1 MAIHPSFRVPLA
13 TRSRRHLRFLAL
25 GALALQLGAAPAMAQ
40 SQGPVDLKLWGQ
52 TPADAGGA
60 YRGVIAPA
68 PAPAEPAPAPR
79 VVEQPRRASPPAPRP
94 TSQPR
99 PAPEPAAP
107 KPQAPRVTVPPT
119 SLPAASAPTPTPTPQ
134 PVPAVPEDML
144 GYALVPLDPTG
155 SRGTLLSGEYAVG
168 RFSVLLPDAVAVD
181 HAVLKLVYS
190 NSVETSPDASAL
202 DVWINGQPV
211 ARLPLDAHR
220 GPVTARIELP
230 VEMLTVGQNRVDVIA
245 RQRHRLL
252 CDIPSTYELW
262 ARLDNQAS
270 RLMLAVADDGPSL
283 ADFDSLIT
291 DPTLVDDPVAIV
303 VADGFRSDGGM
314 TAAAIAAQALAIRT
328 GVSMP
333 SFEMIDATDDT
344 RLARQLSAPAS
355 ADGPRRVIVVGSAP
369 AIAGLVGEDPGDA
382 GDGVLRLIRS
392 TGGRSIL
399 VLTGRDTREAQLA
412 ARRFADQTRPL
423 PGSDRLVADLYDI
436 ETRVPARPTPRI
448 DGDASYSLAQLG
460 YHTDPFD
467 GLRQRIDLPVD
478 MPMDLYVGDNSRVRI
493 RLDAAYGANVGPRA
507 EVAVLINGNFATAL
521 QLDAPG
527 GALIE
532 NAELLAP
539 LSMFQPGR
547 NVISFETRLPGTPAF
562 CGPDGVLAGPGGGGT
577 AGGGAPRFTL
587 FDTTTIEVPPV
598 AHLASLPDL
607 RVMAGTGFPYNRPGH
622 DISAFHVV
630 TPLDQPLG
638 VTAAATV
645 IARMARAAGV
655 PMEPHFYDQM
665 PRLRAR
671 DTLIVAPIARL
682 GLDLVAAAP
691 VGPELMGDLNR
702 GRLPETIVEGD
713 DAMATG
719 GAESGPQLLQAQTAR
734 RLEARAAATSRWS
747 EGLREEWQRRLGENA
762 EDRGDGM
769 IGWASRSWGWLRTQ
783 TRWILDETLPDR
795 RSPETLFTEGSRPLL
810 AVMQYA
816 APQDVGT
823 TWTLVTAADD
833 QRLLGG
839 VRLLAADE
847 AWDALKG
854 GVATLASDG
863 RTVATADGG
872 PAYHV
877 LTGEVGPFGVLSI
890 TASWFSRNVLI
901 WAAVIALLIG
911 TLGIATHILVRHS
924 PRRPV

>member
-1 MAIHPSFRVPLA
+1 MAIRTSSSVSLKAH
-13 TRSRRHLRFLAL
+13 SRRGRTGFLAM
-25 GALALQLGAAPAMAQ
+25 GVLALHLAATPAAWSQ
-40 SQGPVDLKLWGQ
+40 AQGPVDLKLWGQ

-68 PAPAEPAPAPR
+68 PAPAEPAPAPAPR
-79 VVEQPRRASPPAPRP
+79 PAEQPRRASAPAPRP
-94 TSQPR
+94 T
-99 PAPEPAAP
+99 PEPAAP
-107 KPQAPRVTVPPT
+107 KPQPPRVTVPPT
-119 SLPAASAPTPTPTPQ
+119 PLPAASAP
-134 PVPAVPEDML
+134 VAMPAPAPLPAMPEDML
-144 GYALVPLDPTG
+144 GYALVPIDPTG
-155 SRGTLLSGEYAVG
+155 SRGTLLPGEYAVG
-168 RFSVLLPDAVAVD
+168 RFTVLLPDAVAVD

-270 RLMLAVADDGPSL
+270 RLMLAVADDGPGL

-291 DPTLVDDPVAIV
+291 DPALADEPVAIV

-314 TAAAIAAQALAIRT
+314 TAAAIAAQALAIRA

-333 SFEMIDATDDT
+333 PFEMIDATVDSG
-344 RLARQLSAPAS
+344 LARRLSAPDS
-355 ADGPRRVIVVGSAP
+355 ADGPRRVIVAGSAP

-382 GDGVLRLIRS
+382 GDGVLRLVRT

-436 ETRVPARPTPRI
+436 ETRVPARPTPKI
-448 DGDASYSLAQLG
+448 DGDASYTLAQLG

-467 GLRQRIDLPVD
+467 GLRQRVDLPVD

-547 NVISFETRLPGTPAF
+547 NLISFETRLPGTPAF
-562 CGPDGVLAGPGGGGT
+562 CGPDGILAGPEGGGSAGGGT
-577 AGGGAPRFTL
+577 PRFTL
-587 FDTTTIEVPPV
+587 FDSTAIEVPPV

-607 RVMAGTGFPYNRPGH
+607 RVTAGTGFPYNRPGH
-622 DISAFHVV
+622 DINAFDVV
-630 TPLDQPLG
+630 TPLDRPRE
-638 VTAAATV
+638 VTAAVTV

-691 VGPELMGDLNR
+691 VGPELLGDLNR
-702 GRLPETIVEGD
+702 GRLPETITES
-713 DAMATG
+713 DAPAAG
-719 GAESGPQLLQAQTAR
+719 SDARAGPQLLQAQAPR

-747 EGLREEWQRRLGENA
+747 EGLREEWERRLGEDA
-762 EDRGDGM
+762 QERSDGM

-795 RSPETLFTEGSRPLL
+795 RSPETLFTDDSRPLL
-810 AVMQYA
+810 AMMQYA

-839 VRLLAADE
+839 VRLLSTDE
-847 AWDALKG
+847 AWSAIKG

-872 PAYHV
+872 PSYHV
-877 LTGEVGPFGVLSI
+877 LTGDVGPFGVLSI

-901 WAAVIALLIG
+901 WTAVIALLIG